1 MGLIAGSLT
10 GQSVAMTLIDGMSK
24 GQFGEPSLLP
34 GWTRAHVVA
43 HLIGNTL
50 AQTRQVD
57 YALRGELV
65 EVYTGGQ
72 EARAADIE
80 ERAVLAP
87 SDLVAQLRDAHASW
101 EAAVVRLDASSM
113 AAPVEYRSGTVA
125 DVVAGR
131 WMECLVHAVDLGVPS
146 YSCRSWPAGFCR
158 VLLGYLLVRLP
169 ARQRV
174 RLEAIDAD
182 YDITVGEPDENY
194 ADLAPKAHSAHQ
206 VPDLRSFVHL
216 RGRIADIAG
225 FLSDRGPAEAL
236 ESLADPLGPLGPY
249 PRGSIR

>member
-1 MGLIAGSLT
+1 M
-10 GQSVAMTLIDGMSK
+10 
-24 GQFGEPSLLP
+24 
-34 GWTRAHVVA
+34 A

-131 WMECLVHAVDLGVPS
+131 WMECLVHAVDLGVPA
-146 YSCRSWPAGFCR
+146 YTCRDWPFDFCD

-169 ARQRV
+169 ADQRV
-174 RLEAIDAD
+174 RLEATDAP
-182 YDITVGEPDENY
+182 YDQTLDVAARNY
-194 ADLAPKAHSAHQ
+194 ADPGVGAHSAREM
-206 VPDLRSFVHL
+206 PDLRSFVHL
-216 RGRIADIAG
+216 RGRISDIAG

-236 ESLADPLGPLGPY
+236 ESLADPLGELNPY